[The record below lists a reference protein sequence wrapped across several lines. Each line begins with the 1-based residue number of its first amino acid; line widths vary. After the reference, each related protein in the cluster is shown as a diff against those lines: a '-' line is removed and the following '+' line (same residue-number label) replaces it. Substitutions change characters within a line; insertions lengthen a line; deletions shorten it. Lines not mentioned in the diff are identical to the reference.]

1 MFFLVK
7 SEILLLFVNTLTTDI
22 RCSILNREILQQP
35 IQTQLSKKEK
45 AFSQFFAGFVK
56 STSKIEHFE
65 KKYESHSLC
74 ISEIRNW
81 ERND

>member
-45 AFSQFFAGFVK
+45 AFS
-56 STSKIEHFE
+56 
-65 KKYESHSLC
+65 
-74 ISEIRNW
+74 
-81 ERND
+81 